1 MSVKGVLP
9 MDSYRLAQYSVQVP
23 CFICDGGNSFDAEV
37 CRHCQA
43 PMALAHQ
50 ANLRKTPPQL
60 VAAIGSADAGK
71 TVYLGML
78 TDMLS
83 RGYDVLQLLARG
95 AFSVSL
101 QQLTMT
107 ALLPLRWADHHPPE
121 HSQNNGGKG
130 HHWP

>member
-1 MSVKGVLP
+1 MTSKGVLP

-23 CFICDGGNSFDAEV
+23 CFICEGGNSFDAEV

-50 ANLRKTPPQL
+50 ANVRKLQPQL
-60 VAAIGSADAGK
+60 VATIGSADAGK

-83 RGYDVLQLLARG
+83 RASDDLQLLAGVPFPCPSNR
-95 AFSVSL
+95 
-101 QQLTMT
+101 
-107 ALLPLRWADHHPPE
+107 
-121 HSQNNGGKG
+121 
-130 HHWP
+130 